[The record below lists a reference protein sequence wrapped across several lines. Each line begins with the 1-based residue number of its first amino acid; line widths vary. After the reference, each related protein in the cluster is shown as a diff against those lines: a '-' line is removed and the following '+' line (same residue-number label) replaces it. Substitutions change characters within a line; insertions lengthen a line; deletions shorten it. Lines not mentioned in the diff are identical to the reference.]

1 MSLHI
6 TQLSH
11 TYRSKGLEERTVLQT
26 IPEFNFPAGSQWL
39 LRGVSGSGKTTLF
52 NILAGLLHPSQ
63 GEVTLNQQPLYAL
76 TEAQRDQFRTR
87 HIGYIFQQHYLLPHL
102 TAGENVMMPLAF
114 AGVNG
119 TERPGRAQKLLDQV
133 GLAEFANHYPHQLS
147 TGQRLRVA
155 VVRALANNPV
165 LVLADEP
172 TAALDQTAG
181 AQVLDLLQHSC
192 QQNKAILLVA
202 SHDPAVS
209 GRFPH
214 QLELENGKF
223 RVKEVESAK

>member
-1 MSLHI
+1 MSLQL

-11 TYRSKGLEERTVLQT
+11 TYRSKGLEERTILQT
-26 IPEFNFPAGSQWL
+26 IPQFTFPAGSQWL
-39 LRGVSGSGKTTLF
+39 VRGVSGSGKTTLF
-52 NILAGLLHPSQ
+52 NILAGLLRPTQ
-63 GEVTLNQQPLYAL
+63 GEVTLNQQPLYTL
-76 TEAQRDQFRTR
+76 SEAQRDQFRTR

-119 TERPGRAQKLLDQV
+119 TERPERAQKLLAQV
-133 GLAEFANHYPHQLS
+133 GLAEFAKHYPHQLS

-172 TAALDQTAG
+172 TAALDQPAG

-192 QQNKAILLVA
+192 QQNNAILLVA

-209 GRFPH
+209 GRFAH
-214 QLELENGKF
+214 QLELDRGVLSKK
-223 RVKEVESAK
+223 VLSAE